1 MGNFWI
7 PNIGLVIKYGCIFH
21 FGRFWGYSRGG
32 LGDFNRSIPL
42 VRDGFESPKTSVKT
56 LIVLW

>member
-21 FGRFWGYSRGG
+21 LGRFWGNSRGV
-32 LGDFNRSIPL
+32 LGDFNGSISL
-42 VRDGFESPKTSVKT
+42 VRDGFEILKTSVKT